1 MKFKVKVRIEVE
13 QDGDSYYAYCP
24 DLKGVHVDGDTA
36 DEARRNAMLAVSA
49 YVQSLVR
56 HDEPIPV
63 GIMKSEGAGARPAG
77 AESIEEVLVEA

>member
-13 QDGDSYYAYCP
+13 QDGDAFYAYCP
-24 DLKGVHVDGDTA
+24 DLKGVHVDGETA

-63 GIMKSEGAGARPAG
+63 GIMGSAAVHPQA
-77 AESIEEVLVEA
+77 AESIEEVLVDA